1 MRTSATGAFF
11 RSMLRRGVSGAL
23 GGADAAS
30 GVRKQKASKSD
41 NATEGM
47 SWEPRG
53 LSCS

>member
-30 GVRKQKASKSD
+30 GAHDQPKVKGDSAIEYVS
-41 NATEGM
+41 
-47 SWEPRG
+47 
-53 LSCS
+53 